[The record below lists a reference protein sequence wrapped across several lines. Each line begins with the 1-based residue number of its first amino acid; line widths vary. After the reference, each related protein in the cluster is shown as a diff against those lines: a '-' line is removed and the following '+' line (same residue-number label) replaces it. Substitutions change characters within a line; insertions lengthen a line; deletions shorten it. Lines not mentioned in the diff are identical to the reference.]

1 MKRGEWIMMAIFL
14 LALAASAVGQKKWD
28 GEGLDSLWSNA
39 RNWYPDGTPLSNDDV
54 ILDNERILGGYKIML
69 PSGLNAVTVHSLS
82 ILPGPG
88 NAIVVELPSTSIASS
103 ALTFSSTGTAL
114 RIAKAGIFI
123 NNSGA
128 SSGNPIVLNGSFYI
142 ENGGRYVHRTQRGNA
157 TIVSKLLLEP
167 STYQGVFEFDVPGN
181 AGYTLSVSG
190 KQFGNLLLSSASA
203 GKKSYTGSG
212 TGVLRIFGDLEVGD
226 SSSFTSSLNNNIRIG
241 NNLVVKG
248 RLSINPSLADTINRA
263 LEFNGDSSSI
273 AVTGT
278 WTMGNNFNEVL
289 VSRGCFHLKS
299 NLSLN
304 KANASWNIA
313 PSASMMFGNYFLLG
327 PGIMVADS
335 ASTLGYGAAEGI
347 STDSTTGNIRL
358 KNLSFHP
365 KTKHVF
371 YGEGTQQTGGR
382 FPTIVASLSVNKP
395 SGPLVLNAAL
405 QVTDSLHLDRGNI
418 NTDSNHILTFS
429 GSKLQAGN
437 NGFVAGPFR
446 YSVNVAK
453 DLQFPVGKANYFAPV
468 ILSKQNN
475 DAALFQVEYHAMGHA
490 FPDSA
495 MAFPLQSVSKSE
507 YWSIKKIF
515 PSDSLPSTDILRLRL
530 GMNSTNNIIGQPM
543 LVRKG
548 SSAVRW
554 ELLPLYANNT
564 VSNTVASAP
573 TILAS
578 GIYTFGSMFPSAL
591 PKESLELFQQERN
604 GFTRLRWTT
613 DKDETV
619 AQYVV
624 EKSNGDDPY
633 AALDSIP
640 SKNKLG
646 KVSYSFDLRSSRI
659 RGNLIRLR
667 SVDKKGR
674 TVYSNI
680 LYVRPTSETMRVFPN
695 PVSNILSIGPIKEPQ
710 AMVQLLGPLGQ
721 MIQTTPRVR
730 ENQLEID
737 VRKLEPGSYYLMLIV
752 DGKKGVFPFIKQ

>member
-1 MKRGEWIMMAIFL
+1 MKRGEWLMMTFIL

-39 RNWYPDGTPLSNDDV
+39 RNWFPDGTPLPGDDV
-54 ILDNERILGGYKIML
+54 VIDNERVPGGYKIML
-69 PSGLNAVTVHSLS
+69 PSGLNVVTVHSLS

-103 ALTFSSTGTAL
+103 ALTIASTGTAL

-128 SSGNPIVLNGSFYI
+128 SSGNPILLNGSFSI
-142 ENGGRYVHRTQRGNA
+142 ENGGHYVHRTQRGNA

-190 KQFGNLLLSSASA
+190 KQFGTLRLSSHTA

-212 TGVLRIFGDLEVGD
+212 TSGLRIYGDFEVAD

-241 NNLVVKG
+241 KKLVVKG
-248 RLSINPSLADTINRA
+248 RLALNPSLADTINRE
-263 LEFNGDSSSI
+263 LQFIGDSSSI
-273 AVTGT
+273 AITGS
-278 WTMGNNFNEVL
+278 WTMGNNFNQVL
-289 VSRGCFHLKS
+289 VSRGMFQLTS
-299 NLSLN
+299 NATLN
-304 KANASWNIA
+304 NAKTRWKIA
-313 PSASMMFGNYFLLG
+313 PSASMMLGSYSLAG
-327 PGIMVADS
+327 PGSMLADS

-347 STDSTTGNIRL
+347 STDSTIGNIRL
-358 KNLSFHP
+358 KNLSLHP
-365 KTKHVF
+365 KTNHVF
-371 YGEGTQQTGGR
+371 YGEGIQQTGGR
-382 FPTIVASLSVNKP
+382 FPNIVASLSVNKP
-395 SGPLVLNAAL
+395 SGQLVLSAAL
-405 QVTDSLHLDRGNI
+405 QITDSLHLDRGNI

-429 GSKLQAGN
+429 GSKLYAGS
-437 NGFVAGPFR
+437 NGFVTGPFR
-446 YSVNVAK
+446 YSVNIAK
-453 DLQFPVGKANYFAPV
+453 DLQFPVGKASYFAPV

-495 MAFPLQSVSKSE
+495 MAFPLQSVSNSE

-530 GMNSTNNIIGQPM
+530 GMNSTNNITGQPM

-578 GIYTFGSMFPSAL
+578 GIYTFGSMLPLAL
-591 PKESLELFQQERN
+591 SKESLELFLQERN

-619 AQYVV
+619 AQYVI
-624 EKSNGDDPY
+624 EKSIGNGLY
-633 AALDSIP
+633 VAIDSIP

-646 KVSYSFDLRSSRI
+646 KVSYSFDLKSSRI

-667 SVDKKGR
+667 SIDKKGR
-674 TVYSNI
+674 AVYSNI
-680 LYVRPTSETMRVFPN
+680 LFLRPASEPMRVFPN

-721 MIQTTPRVR
+721 MIQTIPRIR

-737 VRKLEPGSYYLMLIV
+737 VRKLEAGSYHLMLIV

>member
-1 MKRGEWIMMAIFL
+1 MKRGEWILVAIST

-39 RNWYPDGTPLSNDDV
+39 RNWYPDGIPLPSDDA
-54 ILDNERILGGYKIML
+54 ILDNERVSGGYKIML
-69 PSGLNAVTVHSLS
+69 PSGLTAVTVHSLS

-88 NAIVVELPSTSIASS
+88 NAIVVELPSTNIASS
-103 ALTFSSTGTAL
+103 ALTITSTGRAL

-190 KQFGNLLLSSASA
+190 RQFGNLLLSSASA

-212 TGVLRIFGDLEVGD
+212 TSMLRIFGDLEVGN
-226 SSSFTSSLNNNIRIG
+226 SSSFTSSLNSTISIG

-248 RLSINPSLADTINRA
+248 RLAINPSLADTINRA

-273 AVTGT
+273 AITGS

-289 VSRGCFHLKS
+289 VSRGCFQLKS

-304 KANASWNIA
+304 KANACWKIA
-313 PSASMMFGNYFLLG
+313 PSASMMLSTFFLAG
-327 PGIMVADS
+327 SAIMVTDS

-347 STDSTTGNIRL
+347 STDSTMGNIRL
-358 KNLSFHP
+358 NNLSLHP
-365 KTKHVF
+365 KTNHVF
-371 YGEGTQQTGGR
+371 YGEGIQQTGGR
-382 FPTIVASLSVNKP
+382 FPNIVASLSVNKP
-395 SGPLVLNAAL
+395 SGQLVLSAAL
-405 QVTDSLHLDRGNI
+405 QVTDSLHLDKGNI

-429 GSKLQAGN
+429 GSKLYAGS
-437 NGFVAGPFR
+437 NGFVTGPFR
-446 YSVNVAK
+446 YSANVAK
-453 DLQFPVGKANYFAPV
+453 DLQFPVGKANYYAPV
-468 ILSKQNN
+468 ILSKQSN
-475 DAALFQVEYHAMGHA
+475 DAALFQIEYHAMGHA

-495 MAFPLQSVSKSE
+495 KTFPLQSVSNSE

-530 GMNSTNNIIGQPM
+530 GMNSTNNINGQPM

-564 VSNTVASAP
+564 IPNTVASAP

-578 GIYTFGSMFPSAL
+578 GIYTFGSMLPLAL
-591 PKESLELFQQERN
+591 SKESLELFLQERN

-619 AQYVV
+619 AQYVI
-624 EKSNGDDPY
+624 EKSIGNGLY
-633 AALDSIP
+633 VAIDSIP

-646 KVSYSFDLRSSRI
+646 KVSYSFDLKSSRI

-674 TVYSNI
+674 AVYSNI
-680 LYVRPTSETMRVFPN
+680 LFLRPASEPMRVFPN

-721 MIQTTPRVR
+721 MIQTIPRIR

-737 VRKLEPGSYYLMLIV
+737 VRKLEAGSYHLMLIV

>member
-1 MKRGEWIMMAIFL
+1 MKRGEWIMMAIFMQ
-14 LALAASAVGQKKWD
+14 ALAASAVGQKKWD

-39 RNWYPDGTPLSNDDV
+39 RNWYPDGIPLTTDDV
-54 ILDNERILGGYKIML
+54 ILDNERVSGGYKIML
-69 PSGLNAVTVHSLS
+69 PSGLTAVTVHSLS

-88 NAIVVELPSTSIASS
+88 NAIVVELPSTNIASS
-103 ALTFSSTGTAL
+103 ALTITSTGTAL
-114 RIAKAGIFI
+114 SIAKAGIFI

-128 SSGNPIVLNGSFYI
+128 SSGNPVLLNGSFYI

-167 STYQGVFEFDVPGN
+167 STYQGIFEFDVPGN

-190 KQFGNLLLSSASA
+190 KQFGNLVLSSASA

-212 TGVLRIFGDLEVGD
+212 TSMLSIFGDLEVGD
-226 SSSFTSSLNNNIRIG
+226 SSSFTSSLNSNIRIG

-248 RLSINPSLADTINRA
+248 RLAINPSLADTINRA

-273 AVTGT
+273 AITGT

-304 KANASWNIA
+304 KANASWKIA
-313 PSASMMFGNYFLLG
+313 PSASMMLG
-327 PGIMVADS
+327 TYSLAGSAIMVADS
-335 ASTLGYGAAEGI
+335 SSTLGYGAAEGI
-347 STDSTTGNIRL
+347 STDSTIGNIRL
-358 KNLSFHP
+358 KNLWLHP
-365 KTKHVF
+365 KTNHVF
-371 YGEGTQQTGGR
+371 YGEGAQQTGGR
-382 FPTIVASLSVNKP
+382 FPNIAASLTVNKP
-395 SGPLVLNAAL
+395 SGGLTLSAAL
-405 QVTDSLHLDRGNI
+405 QVTDSLKLNRGNLT
-418 NTDSNHILTFS
+418 TDSNHILTFS
-429 GSKLQAGN
+429 GNKLQASSN
-437 NGFVAGPFR
+437 SFVTGPFR
-446 YSVNVAK
+446 YSANVAK
-453 DLQFPVGKANYFAPV
+453 DLQFPVGKENYFAPV

-475 DAALFQVEYHAMGHA
+475 DRAIIQVEYHATGHP

-495 MAFPLQSVSKSE
+495 MAFPVRSVSNRE
-507 YWSIKKIF
+507 YWTIKKIF
-515 PSDSLPSTDILRLRL
+515 PSDSLPSPDILRLKL
-530 GMNSTNNIIGQPM
+530 GLNSSNNIIGQPL
-543 LVRKG
+543 LVRKA

-554 ELLPLYANNT
+554 ELLPLYADNT
-564 VSNTVASAP
+564 FPHTVASAP
-573 TILAS
+573 NILAS

-591 PKESLELFQQERN
+591 PKENLELFQQERN

-619 AQYVV
+619 AQYVI
-624 EKSNGDDPY
+624 EKNTGNGLY
-633 AALDSIP
+633 IAIDSIP

-674 TVYSNI
+674 VVYSNI
-680 LYVRPTSETMRVFPN
+680 LYVKPTSETMLVFPN
-695 PVSNILSIGPIKEPQ
+695 PVNNILRIGPIKEPQ

-721 MIQTTPRVR
+721 MIQATSWVR

-737 VRKLEPGSYYLMLIV
+737 VRKLAPGSYYLMLNV
-752 DGKKGVFPFIKQ
+752 DGEKKVFPFIKQ

>member
-1 MKRGEWIMMAIFL
+1 MKRGEWILVAIST

-39 RNWYPDGTPLSNDDV
+39 RNWYPDGIPLPTDDA
-54 ILDNERILGGYKIML
+54 ILDNERVSGGYKIML
-69 PSGLNAVTVHSLS
+69 PSGLTAVTVHSLS

-88 NAIVVELPSTSIASS
+88 NAIVVELPSTNIASS
-103 ALTFSSTGTAL
+103 ALTITSTGRAL

-190 KQFGNLLLSSASA
+190 RQFGNLLLSSASA

-212 TGVLRIFGDLEVGD
+212 TSMLRIFGDLEIGN
-226 SSSFTSSLNNNIRIG
+226 SSSFTSSLNSTIRIG

-248 RLSINPSLADTINRA
+248 RLAINPSLADTINRA

-273 AVTGT
+273 AITGT

-289 VSRGCFHLKS
+289 VSRGCFQLKS

-304 KANASWNIA
+304 KANACWKIA
-313 PSASMMFGNYFLLG
+313 PSASMMLGTFFLAG
-327 PGIMVADS
+327 SAIMVTDS

-347 STDSTTGNIRL
+347 STDSTMGNIRL
-358 KNLSFHP
+358 NNLSLHP
-365 KTKHVF
+365 KTNHVF

-382 FPTIVASLSVNKP
+382 FPSIAASLSVNKP
-395 SGPLVLNAAL
+395 SGELTLSAAL
-405 QVTDSLHLDRGNI
+405 QVTDSLTLNRGNL

-429 GSKLQAGN
+429 GSKILAGS
-437 NGFVAGPFR
+437 NGFVTGSFR
-446 YSVNVAK
+446 YSANVAK
-453 DLQFPVGKANYFAPV
+453 DLQFPVGKANYYAP
-468 ILSKQNN
+468 LFFSKQNN
-475 DAALFQVEYHAMGHA
+475 DRSLFQVEYHAMGHSFA
-490 FPDSA
+490 DSA
-495 MAFPLQSVSKSE
+495 MAFPVRSVSNSE
-507 YWSIKKIF
+507 YWTIKKIF
-515 PSDSLPSTDILRLRL
+515 PSDSLPSTDILRLTL
-530 GMNSTNNIIGQPM
+530 GLNSTNNIIGQPL
-543 LVRKG
+543 LVRKA
-548 SSAVRW
+548 SSAFRW

-578 GIYTFGSMFPSAL
+578 GIYTFGSML
-591 PKESLELFQQERN
+591 PLVLSKESLELFQQERN

-619 AQYVV
+619 AQYVI
-624 EKSNGDDPY
+624 EKSIGNGLFV
-633 AALDSIP
+633 AIDSIP

-674 TVYSNI
+674 VVYSNI
-680 LYVRPTSETMRVFPN
+680 LYARPASETMRVFPN
-695 PVSNILSIGPIKEPQ
+695 PVSNILRIGPIKEPQ
-710 AMVQLLGPLGQ
+710 SLVQLLGPMGQ
-721 MIQTTPRVR
+721 IIHAASWAR

-737 VRKLEPGSYYLMLIV
+737 VRKLAPGSYYLMLNV
-752 DGKKGVFPFIKQ
+752 DGEKRVLPFIKQ

>member
-1 MKRGEWIMMAIFL
+1 MKRGEWLMMTFIL

-39 RNWYPDGTPLSNDDV
+39 RNWFPDGTPLPGDDV
-54 ILDNERILGGYKIML
+54 IIDNERVPGGYKIML
-69 PSGLNAVTVHSLS
+69 PSGLNVVTVHSLS

-103 ALTFSSTGTAL
+103 ALTIASTGTAL
-114 RIAKAGIFI
+114 RIAKTGIFI

-128 SSGNPIVLNGSFYI
+128 SSGNPILLNGSFSI

-167 STYQGVFEFDVPGN
+167 FTYQGVFEFDVPGN

-190 KQFGNLLLSSASA
+190 KQFGTLRLSSHTA

-212 TGVLRIFGDLEVGD
+212 TSGLRIYGDLEVGD

-241 NNLVVKG
+241 KKLVVKG
-248 RLSINPSLADTINRA
+248 RLALNPSLADTINRE
-263 LEFNGDSSSI
+263 LQFIGDSSSI
-273 AVTGT
+273 AITGS
-278 WTMGNNFNEVL
+278 WTMGDNFNQVL
-289 VSRGCFHLKS
+289 VSRGMFQLTS
-299 NLSLN
+299 NATLN
-304 KANASWNIA
+304 NAKTLWKIA
-313 PSASMMFGNYFLLG
+313 PSASMMLGSYSLSG
-327 PGIMVADS
+327 PGSMLADS
-335 ASTLGYGAAEGI
+335 ASTLGFGATEGI
-347 STDSTTGNIRL
+347 STDSTIGNIRL
-358 KNLSFHP
+358 KNLSLHP
-365 KTKHVF
+365 KTNHVF
-371 YGEGTQQTGGR
+371 YGEGIQQTGGR
-382 FPTIVASLSVNKP
+382 FPNIVASLSVNKP
-395 SGPLVLNAAL
+395 SGQLVLSAAL
-405 QVTDSLHLDRGNI
+405 QVTDSLHLDKGNI

-429 GSKLQAGN
+429 GSKLYAGS
-437 NGFVAGPFR
+437 NGFVTGPFR
-446 YSVNVAK
+446 YSANVAK
-453 DLQFPVGKANYFAPV
+453 DLQFPVGKANYYAPV
-468 ILSKQNN
+468 ILSKQSN

-495 MAFPLQSVSKSE
+495 MAFPLQSVSNSE

-530 GMNSTNNIIGQPM
+530 GMNSTNNINGQPM

-578 GIYTFGSMFPSAL
+578 GIYTFGSMLPLAL
-591 PKESLELFQQERN
+591 SKESLELFLQERN

-619 AQYVV
+619 AQYVI
-624 EKSNGDDPY
+624 EKSIGNGLY
-633 AALDSIP
+633 VAIDSIP

-646 KVSYSFDLRSSRI
+646 KVSYSFDLKSSRI

-667 SVDKKGR
+667 SIDKKGR
-674 TVYSNI
+674 AVYSNI
-680 LYVRPTSETMRVFPN
+680 LFLRPASEPMRVFPN

-721 MIQTTPRVR
+721 MIQTIPRIR

-737 VRKLEPGSYYLMLIV
+737 VRKLEAGSYHLMLIV